1 MRPVHRIC
9 RLAPVL
15 APVLALA
22 LSACAL
28 PSAPPDDLTLTDV
41 SLTSP
46 LWTIG
51 SARDSAF
58 AANYPFRA
66 FSGATTAQRTVVRK
80 IEAWASLWT
89 TLNRGLNPPIPAPVV
104 DFGEEMVIFVALGQR
119 PSGGYSVSIRHVTL
133 LRDTLWVLVSER
145 APGPSCLVFAAFT
158 QPTDA
163 RIVPRTT
170 APVRFRIQQA
180 QLDCR

>member
-1 MRPVHRIC
+1 MFA
-9 RLAPVL
+9 L
-15 APVLALA
+15 VLALA

-28 PSAPPDDLTLTDV
+28 PSAPPEDLTLTDV

-58 AANYPFRA
+58 AAGYPFRS
-66 FSGATTAQRTVVRK
+66 FSGATTTQRILVRK
-80 IEAWASLWT
+80 AEALSALWS
-89 TLNRGLNPPIPAPVV
+89 TLNAGREPPMPPPAV
-104 DFGEEMVIFVALGQR
+104 DFGEEMVIFVALGR
-119 PSGGYSVSIRHVTL
+119 RTSGGYSVSIRHVTM
-133 LRDTLWVLVSER
+133 LRDTLWVLISER
-145 APGPSCLVFAAFT
+145 APGPSCLVFAAST

-170 APVRFRIQQA
+170 APVRFRIQQE